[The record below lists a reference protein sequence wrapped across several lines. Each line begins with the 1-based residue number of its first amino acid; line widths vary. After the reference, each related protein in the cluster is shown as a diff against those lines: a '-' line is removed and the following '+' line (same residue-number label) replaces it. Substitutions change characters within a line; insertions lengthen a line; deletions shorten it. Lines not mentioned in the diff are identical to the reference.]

1 MMVRDEPWFW
11 PLLNMR
17 FSTNVLVLSE
27 PQFPLELFKMISS
40 YLSSIYLMA

>member
-17 FSTNVLVLSE
+17 FFANVLALSE
-27 PQFPLELFKMISS
+27 PQFPLELFRMISS
-40 YLSSIYLMA
+40 YISSIYLVA